1 MPTGLR
7 AHSSGFL
14 ACLPPGCGARIC
26 SQALL
31 GLPSPAW
38 PAKPCLACCHNCHSQ
53 LRLASARL
61 AAGQRVQRSSSECSA
76 PPALLGL
83 PGRTPPSFPAR
94 KAQRLPAH
102 LQLLHS
108 QSQPPLQRTRTPP
121 SGSPP
126 GSTTA
131 RAESSRGHL
140 EVPRALG
147 AAAWRKGG
155 VGGASSRLPCSDPI
169 CLHRRAGWRR
179 VGCHRTCIAP
189 PHQPRLSPHCRTHLP
204 LSRPTGS
211 PAPLSPVKQYRLGV
225 PPPAGLPC
233 LPPTPQ
239 GRRQGPSRTCCARCQ
254 PGGCLAQACGQAR
267 TRAACPRGPSQPPA
281 RPALP
286 LLAVSGM
293 PCARLPQRFSPRRAS
308 EDDCC

>member
-1 MPTGLR
+1 MASTACWHPRLGPVQREAAAGPGSEVPLVMPTGLR

-169 CLHRRAGWRR
+169 RLCRRAGWRR
-179 VGCHRTCIAP
+179 VGCQRTCIAP
-189 PHQPRLSPHCRTHLP
+189 SHQPRLNRPHWA
-204 LSRPTGS
+204 
-211 PAPLSPVKQYRLGV
+211 APHRRV
-225 PPPAGLPC
+225 
-233 LPPTPQ
+233 
-239 GRRQGPSRTCCARCQ
+239 GRHRQREMIAAKFQ
-254 PGGCLAQACGQAR
+254 PKR
-267 TRAACPRGPSQPPA
+267 
-281 RPALP
+281 
-286 LLAVSGM
+286 
-293 PCARLPQRFSPRRAS
+293 
-308 EDDCC
+308 